1 MWCFGLCVYVCFV
14 FWIFEIGKSVV
25 AFRYAKEV
33 CDAVVAKCLTGRP
46 KTVEKSQAVF
56 MLWVELEAVDVFL
69 VHFLLTRK
77 IVIATPHYFS
87 EKNKN
92 FKKRQTQIE
101 EN

>member
-1 MWCFGLCVYVCFV
+1 M
-14 FWIFEIGKSVV
+14 
-25 AFRYAKEV
+25 